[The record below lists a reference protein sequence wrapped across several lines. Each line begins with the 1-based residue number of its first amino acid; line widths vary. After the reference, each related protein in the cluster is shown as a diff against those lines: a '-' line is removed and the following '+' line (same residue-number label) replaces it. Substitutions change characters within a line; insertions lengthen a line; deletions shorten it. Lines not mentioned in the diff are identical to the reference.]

1 MEQDIVINRYI
12 IKFSIAYAIGL
23 IAITAIFIIF
33 DLDHSSG
40 ASIGVLI
47 GAAMYSVGKFIEE
60 NKRIPNK
67 IEKSKLVWFSLI
79 SSYITSIILA
89 VIVISALDGIQGL
102 TELAKLIEKLNIVII
117 SGATIVVSL
126 IYFVILSWSYGSLA
140 KKQYEGLQKK
150 GKI

>member
-1 MEQDIVINRYI
+1 MEQNIVIKKYI

-23 IAITAIFIIF
+23 VAITAIFIIF

-40 ASIGVLI
+40 ASIGALI

-60 NKRIPNK
+60 NKRILNK

-79 SSYITSIILA
+79 SSYITSIVVAI
-89 VIVISALDGIQGL
+89 IVISLLDGIQGL
-102 TELAKLIEKLNIVII
+102 SEFAKLIEKLNVVII
-117 SGATIVVSL
+117 TGATVVVSL
-126 IYFVILSWSYGSLA
+126 IYFIVLSWSYGGLA

>member
-1 MEQDIVINRYI
+1 MEQNIVINKYI

-23 IAITAIFIIF
+23 VAITAIFIIF

-67 IEKSKLVWFSLI
+67 IEKSKLVWLSLI
-79 SSYITSIILA
+79 SSYITSIVLA
-89 VIVISALDGIQGL
+89 VIVISLLDGIQGL
-102 TELAKLIEKLNIVII
+102 AELAKLIEKLNVVII
-117 SGATIVVSL
+117 VGATVVVSL
-126 IYFVILSWSYGSLA
+126 IYFVVLSWSYGGLA